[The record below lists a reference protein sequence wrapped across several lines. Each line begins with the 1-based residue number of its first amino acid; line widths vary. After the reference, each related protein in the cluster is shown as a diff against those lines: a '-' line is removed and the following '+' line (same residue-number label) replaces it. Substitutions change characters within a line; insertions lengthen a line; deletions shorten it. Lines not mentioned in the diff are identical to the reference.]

1 MLHTNFLPYQIS
13 TKKHPNRLQAKA
25 KKEKLT
31 YLRTP
36 PSSNFETP
44 SNIRKSRNLTL
55 SLEAVGRD
63 EAVGAVAAGY
73 GCETAGGV
81 VVAFVVADA
90 DGGDCCCCC
99 CCCEEQGEEG
109 ELHFWWLGCGVWVG
123 CVVCLLM

>member
-1 MLHTNFLPYQIS
+1 MLHTIFLPYHQSAQKNIPIAS
-13 TKKHPNRLQAKA
+13 RIESKKI
-25 KKEKLT
+25 T

-36 PSSNFETP
+36 PSRNFETP

-63 EAVGAVAAGY
+63 EAVGAVAAGD
-73 GCETAGGV
+73 GCETSGGV

-109 ELHFWWLGCGVWVG
+109 ELHFCCWVVGWGWMGC
-123 CVVCLLM
+123 